1 MLELIIYINCIVKIM
16 SFSPFWEARHIV
28 SFSKLAF
35 YHAVDNMKPED
46 VGLSSELQFFRPTNV
61 LNGDS
66 RVTYT
71 TIYKCD
77 NFSVRLA
84 CSALVGSKYSFCM
97 LHELKI
103 RLMNHPVTF
112 LPKKKN

>member
-1 MLELIIYINCIVKIM
+1 
-16 SFSPFWEARHIV
+16 V

-46 VGLSSELQFFRPTNV
+46 VGLTSELQFFRPTNV

-84 CSALVGSKYSFCM
+84 CSALVGSKYSFCV

-112 LPKKKN
+112 LPKKIFFLKIKIKIQRLMAVVVHWPIEIG

>member
-1 MLELIIYINCIVKIM
+1 M
-16 SFSPFWEARHIV
+16 

-84 CSALVGSKYSFCM
+84 FSALVGSKYSFCV
-97 LHELKI
+97 LHKLKI
-103 RLMNHPVTF
+103 RLMNHPLAFV
-112 LPKKKN
+112 PKKEKKKKRNTSYFGVNHLWFLED

>member
-1 MLELIIYINCIVKIM
+1 
-16 SFSPFWEARHIV
+16 
-28 SFSKLAF
+28 
-35 YHAVDNMKPED
+35 MKPED

-77 NFSVRLA
+77 SFSVRLA
-84 CSALVGSKYSFCM
+84 CFALVGSKYSFCV

-112 LPKKKN
+112 LPKKNLKK